1 MSIHHFQSPDA
12 RPPVRS
18 RIPDF
23 ESTAVEH
30 TKAKI
35 TSVARLDIDDQVFR
49 MDDAVKVVVECRV
62 EGIDHKVNADGD
74 LERVHLLKAL
84 DAVVVS
90 WDMDLDGLKKAL
102 ES

>member
-1 MSIHHFQSPDA
+1 MTIHNFQSPDA
-12 RPPVRS
+12 RMPAPGH
-18 RIPDF
+18 IPDF
-23 ESTAVEH
+23 EGKTVEH

-35 TSVARLDIDDQVFR
+35 VSVGRLDINDEVYR
-49 MDDAVKVVVECRV
+49 MDDSIKVLVECRV